1 MDTTKPCEMS
11 VLHITRPGHE
21 LKLDLA
27 LHSNIWQQCGRN
39 NYLISYNRNAP
50 DCRKGETLWIVSSG
64 KQVLWSECMGI
75 PNQVP
80 IPSTTFPELVP
91 IEDDEDLIFKL
102 YEKLRKMTLENRRL
116 MLRLQGIPNDV
127 IQQINAGIGDS
138 QVECVLSC
146 VRSIMLSVIVICC
159 FCSGTELM
167 DASEDTM
174 TLK

>member
-1 MDTTKPCEMS
+1 MGQNVCTSYK
-11 VLHITRPGHE
+11 RPDRE

-27 LHSNIWQQCGRN
+27 MHSNIWQQCGRN

-64 KQVLWSECMGI
+64 KQVLWSECMGM
-75 PNQVP
+75 PNQAP

-91 IEDDEDLIFKL
+91 IEDDEDSIFKL
-102 YEKLRKMTLENRRL
+102 HEKLRKMTLENRRL

-127 IQQINAGIGDS
+127 IQRINAAAGDS
-138 QVECVLSC
+138 QVECILSC
-146 VRSIMLSVIVICC
+146 VLSTILFVMVICC
-159 FCSGTELM
+159 FCSCTELTI
-167 DASEDTM
+167 APKDTM